1 MIILFLFI
9 FQLLMINNLQRLKK
23 LTCYSLSTKAD
34 IVKSIQLYGKGLNQI
49 NQASIKVIGDS
60 LYRSSNPEK

>member
-1 MIILFLFI
+1 
-9 FQLLMINNLQRLKK
+9 MINNLQRLKK